1 MNNKCKVVLLGEPNT
16 GKSTF
21 IHFIKHNSF
30 NDFTMPTIGVAFD
43 ILEIPFEG
51 EKITLE
57 LWDTA
62 GAETYQSI
70 SKLYY
75 RETDF
80 IFLCFDLS
88 EKKTFERLQ
97 YWISEIKINCTNEK
111 VIIYILG
118 NKADLTHEVP
128 KQDISDLCDEHVN
141 IFAYIETSSKQ
152 KYTSGLFRK
161 LFSDWENYIKN
172 YKNMYASI
180 SKSRLKPKR
189 KRKHKHLC
197 WW

>member
-16 GKSTF
+16 GKSTL
-21 IHFIKHNSF
+21 IHFIKHNHF
-30 NDFTMPTIGVAFD
+30 TAQTMPTIGVAFD
-43 ILEIPFEG
+43 IQEIEMEG
-51 EKITLE
+51 VKLRLE

-62 GAETYQSI
+62 GAETYHSI

-75 RETDF
+75 READF

-88 EKKTFERLQ
+88 EKKTFDTLQ
-97 YWISEIKINCTNEK
+97 YWIDEIFKYCSNDK

-118 NKADLTHEVP
+118 NKADLKHEVS
-128 KQDISDLCDEHVN
+128 KDIISELCAKYIN

-152 KYTSGLFRK
+152 QCVGDLFRK
-161 LFSDWENYIKN
+161 LFSDWNMYIKK
-172 YKNMYASI
+172 YKETFEYM
-180 SKSRLKPKR
+180 SKSRLKHKTKSKR
-189 KRKHKHLC
+189 SLC